1 MFLYQVVHHPQC
13 NIVKLPASLPTIFR
27 SRKIQLCEAENA
39 SVPSCSQSSI
49 LQSDIKVT
57 KVTKRKFP
65 TSLSNAP
72 KRRKIQV
79 TEPKEHDYTDTPRK
93 KKLKLMLERKRV
105 LSETRLKKLR
115 AARQANRRLVK
126 KNAELSDVIA
136 ELRLNFK
143 F

>member
-1 MFLYQVVHHPQC
+1 MPVCSVLACENRTYRSSPATSYHSWKMFLYQVVHHPQC

-27 SRKIQLCEAENA
+27 SRKIQLSEA
-39 SVPSCSQSSI
+39 
-49 LQSDIKVT
+49 
-57 KVTKRKFP
+57 
-65 TSLSNAP
+65 
-72 KRRKIQV
+72 
-79 TEPKEHDYTDTPRK
+79 KEHDYTDTPRK